1 MDSSK
6 SKTLRESR
14 IPRVSRLPVPNGAG
28 KPPVSRMSSTY
39 VLPKRDQPVPTK
51 HQRSIAPIHDEDF
64 ENKMDLSQSSLS
76 STTNGQSQAA
86 SQGFGADTRK
96 DQILSPRHRKPRPSL
111 SDRTVET
118 LSRIPPSPSPVRR
131 KSSFFN
137 SESPMVSPIR
147 PKSSLSHIRPLI
159 SHEYHPPLPLR
170 YPDHEPSSPEKCF
183 GSSSAKLGIPQSI
196 TASRAVNSSV
206 PKNLPLSHPKSSS
219 RADPKLPVIGPSDPI
234 LEAAQEDGGV
244 AGETPV
250 SKVRGSKTLT
260 ARVSKPRR
268 EFEKVL
274 NESKTC
280 ARGGITSDGMKKA
293 PTTTGAAS
301 SKYNLKRRIQ
311 AHASPT
317 APSEGRTSPKSS
329 AALRETIA
337 KAKAAHRAVSRIHRK
352 LDSHKEESFPEIEL
366 GGNNKAAVQQRIGN
380 ARSDGRL
387 NIAAM
392 SLKELPVEILTMYD
406 TNTFDMSD
414 GSWAESVDLVKLV
427 AADNEIS
434 SLEEEFFPHEESESS
449 GNFKVNHSNIFGG
462 LEFLDLH
469 GNAIPALP
477 VGFTNLHYLTTLN
490 LSRNR
495 LANKSLDFIAQMHS
509 IQELRLSDNL
519 LKGSIDK
526 PLSQLTNLKV
536 LDLSKN
542 AITSMSPE
550 VGRIPMLQTLNLS
563 CNKLSSL
570 PLEVLNSMSL
580 RELFVSQNIIKGSL
594 IPGISGQLTTLK
606 ILDASYNALRAI
618 TDGHPLTMPCLQMMN
633 VSGNRLNILPDIS
646 SALSLTTLLANEN
659 QIGAIPSSMILL
671 PQLKNVDLSGNDIHH
686 LDDRIG
692 LMNNLSVLS
701 IANNPLRERRLLNLN
716 TEDLKME
723 LRSRHSQ
730 ASGAE
735 ADDEGNVIDGAPI
748 RENMNAASGICSI
761 QPGGVADMSSLSLQE
776 IKPTDVEPLAET
788 SSVKVLKL
796 QQNQLATIS
805 RSIEMLASTLV
816 TLDLSHNNI
825 GGNSYLS
832 HSLRL
837 PQLRTL
843 NLAANT
849 VQSLDPILSGL
860 FAPSLSEINVSRNRL
875 STLPVLRSHYS
886 SLDSVFAA
894 DNRIKHLPVEAVQG
908 LHILDVTGNEIG
920 FLEPKI
926 GLLDHEG
933 LRTLLVGA
941 NRFRVPRRDVV
952 EKGTQAIL
960 AWLRDRIPNDERSM
974 DESR

>member
-1 MDSSK
+1 
-6 SKTLRESR
+6 
-14 IPRVSRLPVPNGAG
+14 
-28 KPPVSRMSSTY
+28 
-39 VLPKRDQPVPTK
+39 
-51 HQRSIAPIHDEDF
+51 
-64 ENKMDLSQSSLS
+64 
-76 STTNGQSQAA
+76 
-86 SQGFGADTRK
+86 
-96 DQILSPRHRKPRPSL
+96 
-111 SDRTVET
+111 
-118 LSRIPPSPSPVRR
+118 
-131 KSSFFN
+131 
-137 SESPMVSPIR
+137 
-147 PKSSLSHIRPLI
+147 
-159 SHEYHPPLPLR
+159 
-170 YPDHEPSSPEKCF
+170 
-183 GSSSAKLGIPQSI
+183 
-196 TASRAVNSSV
+196 
-206 PKNLPLSHPKSSS
+206 
-219 RADPKLPVIGPSDPI
+219 
-234 LEAAQEDGGV
+234 
-244 AGETPV
+244 
-250 SKVRGSKTLT
+250 
-260 ARVSKPRR
+260 
-268 EFEKVL
+268 
-274 NESKTC
+274 
-280 ARGGITSDGMKKA
+280 
-293 PTTTGAAS
+293 
-301 SKYNLKRRIQ
+301 
-311 AHASPT
+311 
-317 APSEGRTSPKSS
+317 
-329 AALRETIA
+329 
-337 KAKAAHRAVSRIHRK
+337 
-352 LDSHKEESFPEIEL
+352 
-366 GGNNKAAVQQRIGN
+366 
-380 ARSDGRL
+380 
-387 NIAAM
+387 
-392 SLKELPVEILTMYD
+392 
-406 TNTFDMSD
+406 
-414 GSWAESVDLVKLV
+414 
-427 AADNEIS
+427 
-434 SLEEEFFPHEESESS
+434 
-449 GNFKVNHSNIFGG
+449 
-462 LEFLDLH
+462 
-469 GNAIPALP
+469 
-477 VGFTNLHYLTTLN
+477 
-490 LSRNR
+490 
-495 LANKSLDFIAQMHS
+495 
-509 IQELRLSDNL
+509 
-519 LKGSIDK
+519 
-526 PLSQLTNLKV
+526 
-536 LDLSKN
+536 
-542 AITSMSPE
+542 
-550 VGRIPMLQTLNLS
+550 
-563 CNKLSSL
+563 
-570 PLEVLNSMSL
+570 
-580 RELFVSQNIIKGSL
+580 
-594 IPGISGQLTTLK
+594 
-606 ILDASYNALRAI
+606 
-618 TDGHPLTMPCLQMMN
+618 MMN

-671 PQLKNVDLSGNDIHH
+671 PQLKNVDLSGNDINN

-692 LMNNLSVLS
+692 LMNNLSVLG